1 MEYDLIT
8 IMKFKNLIPL
18 LDVSDVEN
26 SILFYSEALGFKI
39 EDQLTWNGKTD
50 WALLKA
56 GKTKVMLSQGS
67 ETSLKTEQIA
77 PSSVLFLYPEDTEWL
92 YSTLQSKGYEMTNVQ
107 KGQSGTK
114 EFCLTDPDGYI
125 LWFSSKSIGDM

>member
-1 MEYDLIT
+1 
-8 IMKFKNLIPL
+8 MKFKSLIPL
-18 LDVSDVEN
+18 LDVSDVES
-26 SILFYSEALGFKI
+26 SISFYSEALGFKI
-39 EDQLTWNGKTD
+39 EDQLSWNGKTD
-50 WALLKA
+50 WALLRA

-67 ETSLKTEQIA
+67 GRTQKVEQIA
-77 PSSVLFLYPEDTEWL
+77 PNSVLFLYPEDTEWL
-92 YSTLQSKGYEMTNVQ
+92 YSTLDAKGYQMTNVQ

>member
-1 MEYDLIT
+1 
-8 IMKFKNLIPL
+8 MKFKNLIPL
-18 LDVSDVEN
+18 LDVSDVES

-67 ETSLKTEQIA
+67 DTALQTERVA
-77 PSSVLFLYPEDTEWL
+77 PNSVLFLYPEDTEWL
-92 YSTLQSKGYEMTNVQ
+92 YSTLDSKGYEMTNVQ
-107 KGQSGTK
+107 KGKSGTN